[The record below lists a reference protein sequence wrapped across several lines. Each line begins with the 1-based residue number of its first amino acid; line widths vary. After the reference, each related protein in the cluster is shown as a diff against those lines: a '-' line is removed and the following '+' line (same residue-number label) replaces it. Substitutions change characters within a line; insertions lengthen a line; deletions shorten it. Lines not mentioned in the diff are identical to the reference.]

1 MDNSRDDSERKQA
14 QEKLR
19 LQALLLNAV
28 GQAVISTD
36 LNSRI
41 VYWNQTA
48 EELYGW
54 SAEEATG
61 RILRELVVSEEFGK
75 RAEEIGAEL
84 KAGRNWS
91 GEVEVRRRDGTSL
104 AVLGTA
110 TPVYDDRKDLVGTIS
125 VSMDITDRKRMEQ
138 QLYHQALH
146 DPLTGLANRSLL
158 EDRLGQALARAQRR
172 EGQVAVLY
180 MDLDNFKIVND
191 SLGHEAGDR
200 ILVAVGERLKHS
212 LRPED
217 TLVRFGG
224 DEFVIVLENVM
235 DLGVAV
241 RVVDRISERF
251 QDPFVLDGQ
260 EIFITTSIGIAL
272 NTSGQESPEELLR
285 NADTAMYRAKEES
298 GVSYQLFEQ
307 SMHEQV
313 LRSLRMESEL
323 RRAIEREELKIYY
336 QPKVSLETGKVMDME
351 ALVRWEHPEWG
362 LLLPSEFIPLAE
374 HTGLIVPLGRWVL
387 KEVCLQA
394 KKWQEESP
402 QSPLSTQ
409 VNLSAR
415 QIQHRKLVQTIE
427 QILEETGLEGRY
439 LTLDV
444 PETVLIEAVNEGASN
459 LERLRGLGIMLA
471 VDDFGMVYSSL
482 SYLKRLPMDI
492 LKIDKSL
499 VQGLGEDPKDTAI
512 VQVVIELGHTL
523 GMKVVA
529 EGIERAGQVMLLRE
543 MGCDLG
549 QGLYFA
555 EPLPSGEASERLAR

>member
-14 QEKLR
+14 EEKVR
-19 LQALLLNAV
+19 LQALLLDAV
-28 GQAVISTD
+28 GQAVIATD
-36 LNSRI
+36 LDSRI

-61 RILRELVVSEEFGK
+61 RSLRELVVSEEFGK

-84 KAGRNWS
+84 KAGRSWS
-91 GEVEVRRRDGTSL
+91 GEVEVWRKDGTSL

-110 TPVYDDRKDLVGTIS
+110 TPVYDDRRDLVGTIS

-200 ILVAVGERLKHS
+200 ILVAVSERLKSS

-224 DEFVIVLENVM
+224 DEFVVVLENVM
-235 DLGVAV
+235 DLGVPV
-241 RVVDRISERF
+241 RVVDRISEKL

-298 GVSYQLFEQ
+298 GVSYQLFES
-307 SMHEQV
+307 SMHEQA
-313 LRSLRMESEL
+313 LRSLRMESDL

-459 LERLRGLGIMLA
+459 LERLRGLGIRLA

-512 VQVVIELGHTL
+512 VQVVIEVGHTL

-529 EGIERAGQVMLLRE
+529 EGVESAEQAMLLRE

-555 EPLPSGEASERLAR
+555 EPLPSGEASERLVR